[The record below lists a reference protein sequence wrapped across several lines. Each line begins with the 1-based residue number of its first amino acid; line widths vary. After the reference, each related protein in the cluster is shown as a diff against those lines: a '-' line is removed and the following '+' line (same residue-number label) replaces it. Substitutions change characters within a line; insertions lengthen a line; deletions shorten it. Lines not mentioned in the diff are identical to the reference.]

1 VEYWP
6 FGGGGVG
13 GLPCTLI
20 PIVGRHRVVDIRK
33 LGNVRSDREDAAARE
48 LSWLG
53 GIVEVVTAAGVADR
67 WERAIVRCDESN
79 CGASVALRRT
89 GDACEWYCPG
99 CATFGAIVGWRGSR
113 YDLTDLQRVDDND
126 RSDAV
131 IFTRLDELD
140 SVRRCPLPAGLKLT
154 LALATMHADY
164 VVVTCAERELSE
176 LLCGLE
182 EVIGRVSAV
191 DRRLVDRFVARV
203 DAALLACEAH
213 SDAPP
218 TLH

>member
-1 VEYWP
+1 
-6 FGGGGVG
+6 
-13 GLPCTLI
+13 
-20 PIVGRHRVVDIRK
+20 VVDIRK
-33 LGNVRSDREDAAARE
+33 LGGGGRTDREEAAARE

-53 GIVEVVTAAGVADR
+53 GIVEVVTACAVGDR
-67 WERAIVRCDESN
+67 WERAIVRCDDVA
-79 CGASVALRRT
+79 CAAPVALRRT

-113 YDLTDLQRVDDND
+113 FDLSDVQRVDESE
-126 RSDAV
+126 RSDAA

-140 SVRRCPLPAGLKLT
+140 SVRRCTLSQGLKLT
-154 LALATMHADY
+154 LALATLHADY

-176 LLCGLE
+176 LLCALE
-182 EVIGRVSAV
+182 EVIGKVAPM

-203 DAALLACEAH
+203 DAALLAYEAH
-213 SDAPP
+213 AEAPP

>member
-1 VEYWP
+1 MA
-6 FGGGGVG
+6 
-13 GLPCTLI
+13 
-20 PIVGRHRVVDIRK
+20 RHRVVDIRK
-33 LGNVRSDREDAAARE
+33 LGNVRTDREDAAARE

-53 GIVEVVTAAGVADR
+53 GIVEVVTACGVKDR
-67 WERAIVRCDESN
+67 WERTIVRCDEVT
-79 CGASVALRRT
+79 CGAPVALRRT

-113 YDLTDLQRVDDND
+113 YDLSELSPGEDEEPGE
-126 RSDAV
+126 AI

-140 SVRRCPLPAGLKLT
+140 SVRRCPLPQGLKLT
-154 LALATMHADY
+154 LALASLRADY
-164 VVVTCAERELSE
+164 VVVTCRERELSE

-182 EVIGRVSAV
+182 EVIGKVSAS

-213 SDAPP
+213 AEAPP

>member
-1 VEYWP
+1 M
-6 FGGGGVG
+6 
-13 GLPCTLI
+13 
-20 PIVGRHRVVDIRK
+20 GRHRVVDIRK
-33 LGNVRSDREDAAARE
+33 LGNVRNDREEAAARE

-53 GIVEVVTAAGVADR
+53 GIVEVVTACGVGDR
-67 WERAIVRCDESN
+67 WERAIVRCDEVT
-79 CGASVALRRT
+79 CGMPVALRRT

-113 YDLTDLQRVDDND
+113 YDLGELQRAEDEE
-126 RSDAV
+126 RAEAA

-140 SVRRCPLPAGLKLT
+140 SVRRCPLAQGLKLT
-154 LALATMHADY
+154 LALATLHADY

-182 EVIGRVSAV
+182 EVIGKVSAI

-203 DAALLACEAH
+203 DSALLACEAH
-213 SDAPP
+213 AEAPP

>member
-1 VEYWP
+1 
-6 FGGGGVG
+6 
-13 GLPCTLI
+13 
-20 PIVGRHRVVDIRK
+20 VGRHRVVDIRK
-33 LGNVRSDREDAAARE
+33 LGSVRSDREEVAARE

-53 GIVEVVTAAGVADR
+53 GIVEVVTACGVADR
-67 WERAIVRCDESN
+67 WERAIVRCDEVS
-79 CGASVALRRT
+79 CGAPVALRRT

-113 YDLTDLQRVDDND
+113 YDLTDMQRGDDND
-126 RSDAV
+126 RVDAV

-140 SVRRCPLPAGLKLT
+140 SVRRCPLPPGLKLT
-154 LALATMHADY
+154 LALATLHSDY
-164 VVVTCAERELSE
+164 VVVSCAERELSE

-182 EVIGRVSAV
+182 EIIGKVSAI

-203 DAALLACEAH
+203 DSALLACEAQAE
-213 SDAPP
+213 APP